1 MFDQEAK
8 MTDQSRRVFVT
19 GGGGYVGAVLVPQL
33 LKAGYAVT
41 VLDLFLFG
49 EEVLA
54 SVANDPKLRMI
65 KGDLRDLK
73 VVRDALNG
81 CSDVIHLAC
90 ISNDPSFELN
100 PALGKTINF
109 DCFEPLVD
117 ASRAACVRRFIYA
130 SSSSVYGISDE
141 PNVTE
146 DHPLRPLT
154 DYSKFKAMCEP
165 ILLSRQS
172 PDFTTMVI
180 RPATLCG
187 YSPRQRLDLTVNILT
202 NLAVNRGK
210 ITVFGGSQLRPNFHI
225 QDMVDLYLQLLSEPA
240 TRIAGKTYNAG
251 YENHS
256 VADIAVMV
264 RNVVQRMMPE
274 RRIVEIV
281 TSPSDD
287 LRSYHISSERIA
299 KELDYRPKRTIEDA
313 ISDLVRA
320 FQAGL
325 LPDSLTGPQYFNI
338 KTMQASQL
346 S

>member
-1 MFDQEAK
+1 
-8 MTDQSRRVFVT
+8 MTDQSRRVLVT
-19 GGGGYVGAVLVPQL
+19 GGGGYAGAVLVPQL
-33 LKAGYAVT
+33 LQAGFAVT

-49 EEVLA
+49 EQVLS
-54 SVANDPKLRMI
+54 SVANKPGLRMV
-65 KGDLRDLK
+65 KGDLRDSN
-73 VVRDALNG
+73 VVREALTG
-81 CSDVIHLAC
+81 CTDVIHLAC

-117 ASRAACVRRFIYA
+117 ASRAAGVRRFIYA

-154 DYSKFKAMCEP
+154 DYSKFKALCEP

-172 PDFTTMVI
+172 ADFTTMVV

-202 NLAVNRGK
+202 NLAVNRGQ

-225 QDMVDLYLQLLSEPA
+225 QDMVDLYLQLLQEPA
-240 TRIAGKTYNAG
+240 ARIAGKIYNAG

-274 RRIVEIV
+274 RGSVEIV

-299 KELDYRPKRTIEDA
+299 RELGFRPKKTIEDA

-325 LPDSLTGPQYFNI
+325 LPNSLTDAKYFNI
-338 KTMQASQL
+338 KTMQANQL
-346 S
+346 A